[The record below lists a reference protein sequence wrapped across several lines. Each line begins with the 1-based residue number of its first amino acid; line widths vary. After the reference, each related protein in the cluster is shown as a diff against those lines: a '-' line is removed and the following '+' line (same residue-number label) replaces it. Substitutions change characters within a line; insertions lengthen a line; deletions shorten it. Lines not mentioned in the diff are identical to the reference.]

1 MFINAVLFSKSRVF
15 LLKTQSQ
22 ATLFAQKSIYLS
34 RRMRKSMDID
44 ARIDELLANLKPIT
58 LDEMKEIRLMN
69 RTDTKFVTN
78 KETLVRLLEL
88 AEGKYYAQFHYGAK
102 IANYMTTYWDTDGH
116 LFYME
121 HHNGHAPRQKVRVRT
136 YIDSDDTFLEVKTK
150 NNHGRTKK
158 KRVAVPSQQITGE
171 NGNEEFLQEKVH
183 LGIADIHPTV
193 RNQFHRITLVNY
205 GKTERLTIDYDVH
218 FHNFETEKDANV
230 GPIVIIELK
239 RDGNV
244 YSPVLDILRQLRIKP
259 LGFSKYCIGS
269 VMTNKGLKQN
279 NFRERMVLLGKI
291 AGQRL
296 QAK

>member
-1 MFINAVLFSKSRVF
+1 
-15 LLKTQSQ
+15 
-22 ATLFAQKSIYLS
+22 
-34 RRMRKSMDID
+34 MDID
-44 ARIDELLANLKPIT
+44 ARIDNLLANLKPIT
-58 LDEMKEIRLMN
+58 LAEMKEIRLMN

-88 AEGKYYAQFHYGAK
+88 AEGKYYAQFNNNAK
-102 IANYMTTYWDTDGH
+102 IANYMTTYWDTDTH
-116 LFYME
+116 KFYME
-121 HHNGHAPRQKVRVRT
+121 HHNGRAPRQKVRVRT
-136 YIDSDDTFLEVKTK
+136 YMDSDDTFLEVKTK

-158 KRVAVPSQQITGE
+158 KRVAVPCQEITGE

-183 LGIADIHPTV
+183 LGLDDIHPTV

-205 GKTERLTIDYDVH
+205 GKTERLTIDYDVR
-218 FHNFETEKDANV
+218 FHNFETEKEANV

-244 YSPVLDILRQLRIKP
+244 YSPVLDILRELRIKP

-269 VMTNKGLKQN
+269 VLTNKELKQN
-279 NFRERMVLLGKI
+279 RFKTRLILLSKL
-291 AGQRL
+291 AGQKL